1 MSTCF
6 VRDLDCHSPLSGRN
20 HNIRIVIPTIQVQGK
35 YCIVMQVEDSIT
47 ELDRETA
54 LAVAV
59 ALNDA
64 VAEYDRMSAQR
75 KDG

>member
-1 MSTCF
+1 
-6 VRDLDCHSPLSGRN
+6 
-20 HNIRIVIPTIQVQGK
+20 
-35 YCIVMQVEDSIT
+35 MQVEDSIT